1 MSNSTTVKY
10 VTKSVDVTST
20 SSSSPDDLYVCP
32 NNFVCLVKF
41 LHLSNST
48 ANNKKISVYWYEAAT
63 TTHHYIVDH
72 FASPSNSMEEVV
84 QGGAYIA
91 LMPGDK
97 LQCFAETAGTHHV
110 TMSGEE
116 IYTPIS

>member
-1 MSNSTTVKY
+1 M
-10 VTKSVDVTST
+10 DVTSI
-20 SSSSPDDLYVCP
+20 SSSSPNDLYVCP

-72 FASPSNSMEEVV
+72 FATPANTMEEVV

-97 LQCFAETAGTHHV
+97 IQCFAETAGTHHV

-116 IYTPIS
+116 LYTPIS